1 MFACVDHFFGR
12 MTGPAAAASAMA
24 RAAAAVSATI
34 SVGLSAVL
42 FSFFLAAA
50 LLTCSQAAFAYD
62 DRVALVIGNDAY
74 PSSPLKNAQN
84 DARAVAKTLSDLGF
98 KVVIKTNA
106 DIVTMRTAVIDF
118 TKVLDGTK
126 AAVLY
131 YAGHGIQYRN
141 KNFMVPVDAKFTSEA
156 EIVYNA
162 VDIGQVLESMD
173 DAKVPFKFVILDA
186 CRDNPFST
194 VFASTGLAKITKVPP
209 GTTVAYAAAAGE
221 VAADGDGANGLYTKH
236 LLNELRNSDY
246 QAGLMFQRVQTAV
259 AQESGNKQLPE
270 LYSTPLPRGAF
281 FFAERVGG
289 QAVVQASAAT
299 PAGVSSDTHAGLDR
313 EFWTSIKDSKNIKD
327 YRAYLDAF
335 PTGTFAFLARNRID
349 DLKLSQAQVAA
360 APLSANASN
369 AAPVLVSETGRP
381 NADASSALSAATEAP
396 KFETAKIEAA
406 KIEAAKI
413 ENARAGARPDP
424 LSATQVAQ
432 ATPSAQKLPA
442 QLGGSGESRRIER
455 APAFDAPPPAST
467 APVSATSAAT
477 PTFVPAQPAPVQA
490 QQPAATAATAASTPI
505 PAQVALLDQKTTL
518 PPVPSVP
525 KILAGLIDFPDGA
538 KYNGEYKE
546 DKDKTKILH
555 GRGEYSSSDFRYNG
569 EFKDGKKQ
577 GRGVYEWKNG
587 MRFEGDFANDS
598 PNGRGVWVFATGDK
612 YEGEVKNSEITGKG
626 VFITKSGDKIDGN
639 FNNAKANGRVQY
651 AFANGDKYDGD
662 MAQGQMTGKGVYVT
676 KLGDR
681 TEANFVNG
689 LAEGKGTYYFSTGD
703 RYEGDFKAGSLTGQ
717 GTYYYSNGLRS
728 DGEYVNGLL
737 RGKGAF
743 YFNDG
748 SWFEGQ
754 FDDGLK
760 RAKGIVIQKDGTKR
774 NAEMVDGKVSIVP

>member
-1 MFACVDHFFGR
+1 MLACIKHFFC
-12 MTGPAAAASAMA
+12 TLIASAAVAMA
-24 RAAAAVSATI
+24 ATPAAVSAAL
-34 SVGLSAVL
+34 V
-42 FSFFLAAA
+42 AAA
-50 LLTCSQAAFAYD
+50 LLTCGPAAFAYD

-74 PSSPLKNAQN
+74 PTSPLKNAQN

-118 TKVLDGTK
+118 TKVLEGTK

-236 LLNELRNSDY
+236 LLNELRNPDY

-259 AQESGNKQLPE
+259 AQESSNKQLPE

-299 PAGVSSDTHAGLDR
+299 PAGMSSDTHASLDK
-313 EFWTSIKDSKNIKD
+313 EFWTSIKDSKNVKD

-349 DLKLSQAQVAA
+349 DLKLVQAQVAA
-360 APLSANASN
+360 APLSANAPN
-369 AAPVLVSETGRP
+369 AAPVLVSEAGKP
-381 NADASSALSAATEAP
+381 NSDAFAAPSASA
-396 KFETAKIEAA
+396 EAA
-406 KIEAAKI
+406 KFELARLEAAKI
-413 ENARAGARPDP
+413 ENGKSTPRPD
-424 LSATQVAQ
+424 LMSATQVAQ
-432 ATPSAQKLPA
+432 ATPASQKSPS
-442 QLGGSGESRRIER
+442 QLANSGGESRGIER
-455 APAFDAPPPAST
+455 TPASVI
-467 APVSATSAAT
+467 ALPGTSAAT
-477 PTFVPAQPAPVQA
+477 PSFAPAQPTLSPT
-490 QQPAATAATAASTPI
+490 QQPSQVPTAAPAASSSPI
-505 PAQVALLDQKTTL
+505 PAQIALLDQKTTL
-518 PPVPSVP
+518 APAPSVP

-598 PNGRGVWVFATGDK
+598 PNGRGIWLFATGDK

-626 VFITKSGDKIDGN
+626 VFITKSGDKIDGS

-681 TEANFVNG
+681 TEANFVDG
-689 LAEGKGTYYFSTGD
+689 RAEGKGTYYFSTGD
-703 RYEGDFKAGSLTGQ
+703 RYEGDFKAGALTGQ

-728 DGEYVNGLL
+728 DGEYVNGVL

>member
-1 MFACVDHFFGR
+1 MLVPLNPISQHFSVPAKMVSLVRAPSRLAGWLICVTAL
-12 MTGPAAAASAMA
+12 MMAINSQTAA
-24 RAAAAVSATI
+24 
-34 SVGLSAVL
+34 
-42 FSFFLAAA
+42 
-50 LLTCSQAAFAYD
+50 AYD

-74 PSSPLKNAQN
+74 PTSPLKNAQN

-98 KVVIKTNA
+98 KVVVKTNT
-106 DIVTMRTAVIDF
+106 DIVAMRTAVIEF

-221 VAADGDGANGLYTKH
+221 VAADGDGINGLYTKH
-236 LLNELRNSDY
+236 LLTELRNPEV
-246 QAGLMFQRVQTAV
+246 QAGQMFQRVQTAV
-259 AQESGNKQLPE
+259 AQESSNKQLPE

-281 FFAERVGG
+281 FFAERSVG
-289 QAVVQASAAT
+289 QPVVQASAASSG
-299 PAGVSSDTHAGLDR
+299 GVSSDTHAGLDK

-327 YRAYLDAF
+327 YHAYLDAF

-349 DLKLSQAQVAA
+349 DLKQSQSQIAA
-360 APLSANASN
+360 APTSTNPAN
-369 AAPVLVSETGRP
+369 AAPVLASEAVRP
-381 NADASSALSAATEAP
+381 AVEIPKIALG
-396 KFETAKIEAA
+396 TAKIAVPLSSLPPVVLP
-406 KIEAAKI
+406 
-413 ENARAGARPDP
+413 AGAI
-424 LSATQVAQ
+424 ATETVKREVAKAEQ
-432 ATPSAQKLPA
+432 AKAVAKLDVSVAAPVLVA
-442 QLGGSGESRRIER
+442 INANGESRGIEPR
-455 APAFDAPPPAST
+455 GSPSSSISLPSPVAAVPPSATPAPSPSAPPI
-467 APVSATSAAT
+467 SA
-477 PTFVPAQPAPVQA
+477 
-490 QQPAATAATAASTPI
+490 AATAPMMVASISPEQRTA
-505 PAQVALLDQKTTL
+505 L
-518 PPVPSVP
+518 PPVPTIP

-555 GRGEYSSSDFRYNG
+555 GRGEYSSSEFRYKG
-569 EFKDGKKQ
+569 DFKDGKKQ
-577 GRGVYEWKNG
+577 GHGTYEWNSG
-587 MRFEGDFANDS
+587 MRYEGDFINDS
-598 PNGRGVWVFATGDK
+598 PNGRGVWMFATGDK

-626 VFITKSGDKIDGN
+626 IFTTKNGDKIDGT
-639 FNNAKANGRVQY
+639 FANARANGRVLY
-651 AFANGDKYDGD
+651 AFANGDKYDGE
-662 MAQGQMTGKGVYVT
+662 MAQGQMTGKGVYVS

-681 TEANFVNG
+681 TEASFVDG
-689 LAEGKGTYYFSTGD
+689 RAEGKGIYYFSTGD
-703 RYEGDFKAGSLTGQ
+703 RYEGDFKGGALTGQ
-717 GTYYYSNGLRS
+717 GSYFYSNGLRS
-728 DGEYVNGLL
+728 DGEYVNGSL

-754 FDDGLK
+754 FEDGLR

-774 NAEMVDGKVSIVP
+774 NAEMIDGKVTISQ